1 MATVTIEVPDELLG
15 DIYIAAGRVLRD
27 AQEAPDD
34 LSQGAPDEPRQLATA
49 APRAGT
55 RPDRVQV
62 TFDIPDKLLG
72 EFYLH
77 VGATLNMARE
87 QDEPAEDTLAMDWA
101 TDNYGDD
108 LTARGIWRQ
117 FSPKAQA
124 VFSLLIENSGVT
136 MTGDEISQKL
146 DIPNGNRGVAG
157 IVAWP
162 ARRCAEAGRPSLF
175 RFSEADG
182 GYWMDPDAAEL
193 FAEVRD
199 AARPRPRPA
208 SN

>member
-1 MATVTIEVPDELLG
+1 MATVTIEAPVELLG
-15 DIYIAAGRVLRD
+15 DIYIAAGLVLSG
-27 AQEAPDD
+27 AEEAPDD
-34 LSQGAPDEPRQLATA
+34 LSQGVPDEPRQLATA
-49 APRAGT
+49 APKAGT

-62 TFDIPDKLLG
+62 TFDMPDKLLG
-72 EFYLH
+72 SFYVR
-77 VGATLNMARE
+77 VGAALNRARE
-87 QDEPAEDTLAMDWA
+87 QDEPAEDESTMDWE
-101 TDNYGDD
+101 TGNYGDD
-108 LTARGIWRQ
+108 LAARDIWRQ
-117 FSPKAQA
+117 FSPKAHA
-124 VFSLLIENSGVT
+124 VFSLLIDNPGVT
-136 MTGDEISQKL
+136 MTGDEIAQKL

-182 GYWMDPDAAEL
+182 GYWMDSDAAEL
-193 FAEVRD
+193 FAQVRE

>member
-1 MATVTIEVPDELLG
+1 MAIVTIEVPDELLG
-15 DIYIAAGRVLRD
+15 DIYIAVGRVLSD
-27 AQEAPDD
+27 AEEAPDD

-62 TFDIPDKLLG
+62 TFEIPDKLLG
-72 EFYLH
+72 AFYIH
-77 VGATLNMARE
+77 VGATLTRARQ
-87 QDEPAEDTLAMDWA
+87 QDAPAEDESATDWA

-108 LTARGIWRQ
+108 LAARNIWRQ

-124 VFSLLIENSGVT
+124 VFSLLIDNPGVT

-146 DIPNGNRGVAG
+146 GIPNGNRGVAG

-193 FAEVRD
+193 FAQVRD

-208 SN
+208 GN